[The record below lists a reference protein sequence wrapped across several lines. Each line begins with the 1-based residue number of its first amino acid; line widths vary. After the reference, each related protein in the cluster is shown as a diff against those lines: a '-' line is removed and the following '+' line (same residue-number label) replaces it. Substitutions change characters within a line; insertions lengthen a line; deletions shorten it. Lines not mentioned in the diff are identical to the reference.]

1 MTMPDEENKLSKKRR
16 IDWES
21 VERDYRAGVL
31 SIREIARLNGISDGT
46 IRKKATALLWERDL
60 TQKVQEQARA
70 ELVRGELGYGEL
82 RFGEEHSP
90 ATPSERQIVET
101 AAATVV
107 QVVRE
112 HRARIRQGH
121 ALVELLT
128 QQLLDVAGRRDE
140 FEQDIEAD
148 CADDKTSTRQSRL
161 LKAVSLSTHA
171 ALAVSLATAT
181 KTWIGLERQA
191 FNLRE
196 LAPAEDEIPAMT
208 DAQRRARL
216 AALQEKLYGLEQG

>member
-21 VERDYRAGVL
+21 VERDYRAGV
-31 SIREIARLNGISDGT
+31 SSVREIARLHGISDT
-46 IRKKATALLWERDL
+46 AIRKKATMQLWERDL

-70 ELVRGELGYGEL
+70 ELVRGEVGYGE
-82 RFGEEHSP
+82 EHIPS
-90 ATPSERQIVET
+90 TPSERQIVET

-140 FEQDIEAD
+140 FEQGIEAD
-148 CADDKTSTRQSRL
+148 CADDKTGTRQSRL

-196 LAPAEDEIPAMT
+196 LAPAEDDVPAMT

>member
-70 ELVRGELGYGEL
+70 ELVRGEVGYGDE
-82 RFGEEHSP
+82 RIP

-148 CADDKTSTRQSRL
+148 CADDKTGTRQSRL

>member
-1 MTMPDEENKLSKKRR
+1 MTMPDEENKATKKRS

-31 SIREIARLNGISDGT
+31 SIREIARLNGISDGA
-46 IRKKATALLWERDL
+46 IRKKATAQLWERDL

-70 ELVRGELGYGEL
+70 ELVRGELGYGE
-82 RFGEEHSP
+82 EHIP
-90 ATPSERQIVET
+90 TAPSERQIVET

-148 CADDKTSTRQSRL
+148 CADDKTGTRQSRL